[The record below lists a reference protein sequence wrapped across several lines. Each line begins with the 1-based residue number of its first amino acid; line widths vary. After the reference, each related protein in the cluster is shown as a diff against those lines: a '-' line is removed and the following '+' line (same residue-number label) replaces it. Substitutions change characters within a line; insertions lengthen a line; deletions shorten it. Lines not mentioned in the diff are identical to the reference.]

1 MTLIEVDDLRKSFR
15 VAVRRS
21 GRFGALRTLVSRE
34 YRTVDAVAGVSFNL
48 EAGEMV
54 GYIGPNGAG
63 KSTTIKMLTG
73 ILVPTSGHL
82 IVAGRVPHR
91 ERIEHVRRIGVV
103 FGQRTQLWWDLP
115 TIESFELLRHIY
127 RIPEQRWRENLASFT
142 ELLELEPFIETP
154 VRQLSL
160 GQRMRA
166 DLVAALLHEP
176 DILFLDEPTIGL
188 DVVTKERIR
197 EFMKEVNRQRG
208 TTVILTTHDLEDI
221 TRVCPRVVLIDKGRV
236 VYDGALETLRTRFG
250 RQRTLVVDLDEDVAQ
265 VQAEHARVI
274 RREGP
279 RVWLQFDREATTAAA
294 LIAEVSARYRI
305 RDLTVEEPEIEA
317 IVRDIYQAGTIRK

>member
-1 MTLIEVDDLRKSFR
+1 MALIEVDDLRKSFR
-15 VAVRRS
+15 VAVRRD
-21 GRFGALRTLVSRE
+21 GRFAALRTLIGRE
-34 YRTVDAVAGVSFNL
+34 YRTVDAVANLSFSV
-48 EAGEMV
+48 ESGEMV

-73 ILVPTSGHL
+73 ILVPTSGRL
-82 IVAGRVPHR
+82 EVAGRVPHR
-91 ERIEHVRRIGVV
+91 QRIEHVRHIGVV

-127 RIPEQRWRENLASFT
+127 RIPEPRWRENLAAFT
-142 ELLELEPFIETP
+142 KLLDLAPFIDTP

-197 EFMKEVNRQRG
+197 QFMKEVNQQRG
-208 TTVILTTHDLEDI
+208 VTVILTTHDLEDI
-221 TRVCPRVVLIDKGRV
+221 ARVCPRVVLIDHGRV
-236 VYDGALETLRTRFG
+236 VYDGALQMLRHRYG
-250 RQRTLVVDLDEDVAQ
+250 RQRTLVVDLDDDVEDVRAMH
-265 VQAEHARVI
+265 AEVV

-279 RVWLQFDREATTAAA
+279 RVWLQFDRDATTAAS
-294 LIAEVSARYRI
+294 LIAEISARYRI

-317 IVRDIYQAGTIRK
+317 IVRDIYQAGGTR